1 MKSETMA
8 VNSHSL
14 LLTSYWGHWC
24 CCLRRRA
31 QKHVS
36 NQTLGFS
43 ARPVSGSQPRLEG
56 HSRPPWS
63 RTCAVGCPPAFLG
76 RQRSPW
82 GCSPP
87 RRSRSLPGL
96 VPTRP
101 CAVPIRAA
109 RGGEG
114 TRAVSPRQS
123 SRVSPR
129 SDPPL
134 ASRPMFPVRTP
145 SGIVLRSWRLEKSS
159 YQLARCVP
167 AGA

>member
-8 VNSHSL
+8 VHSHSL
-14 LLTSYWGHWC
+14 LLTSYWGHRC
-24 CCLRRRA
+24 CCLRGRV

-36 NQTLGFS
+36 NQTPGFS

-63 RTCAVGCPPAFLG
+63 RTCGVGCPPAFWG

-101 CAVPIRAA
+101 CAVPMRAA
-109 RGGEG
+109 RDGEG

-134 ASRPMFPVRTP
+134 ASQPVLPVRTP
-145 SGIVLRSWRLEKSS
+145 SGIALGSGALEKSS
-159 YQLARCVP
+159 DQLARCVP